1 MQRYKQSAVC
11 ANNITKHSILCFII
25 DLNQRVCTN
34 TNTFSQ
40 IFSIVPLKT
49 YTAVDSRS
57 MISPRSTMSSA
68 HFAQSAT

>member
-1 MQRYKQSAVC
+1 MLFAQTIRA
-11 ANNITKHSILCFII
+11 KHSNFHLFI
-25 DLNQRVCTN
+25 DLNQHVCTN

-40 IFSIVPLKT
+40 IFSIVSLKT

-68 HFAQSAT
+68 HFALSAT

>member
-1 MQRYKQSAVC
+1 M
-11 ANNITKHSILCFII
+11 
-25 DLNQRVCTN
+25 CTN

-40 IFSIVPLKT
+40 IFSIVLLKT

-68 HFAQSAT
+68 HFALSAT